1 MCKLYTDGG
10 ARGNPG
16 PSAGAAVL
24 YDDNGVLLEQSSEY
38 YGVSTNNQAEYRAL
52 LLGLNSALKKGIK
65 VLSVFLDSELIVKQ
79 LNGQYRVKDVSLAA
93 YYNIVKSL
101 EGSFTFVSYTH
112 IPRVLNK
119 EADFLVNKELDSK

>member
-52 LLGLNSALKKGIK
+52 LLGLNLALKKGIK
-65 VLSVFLDSELIVKQ
+65 ILSVFLDSELLVKQ
-79 LNGQYRVKDVSLAA
+79 LNGQYRVKDVSLAT

-101 EGSFTFVSYTH
+101 ERSFTFVSYTH